1 MTGNNIVARR
11 YARAFFALG
20 EQTKAA
26 DTFGKDLAGLQDA
39 FKESPGLL
47 KLFSSPSF
55 NVQEKKAVLKD
66 VVAKLELAPLTA
78 NFLFLLAEKDRL
90 GYLPG
95 IQSTYAA
102 FLDEAQ
108 GVVRGKMT
116 TAIALADTRQKDIT
130 STLEKKSG
138 KKLVLSYDVDPA
150 ILGGIVL
157 KVGDKVL
164 DASLRAQLHV
174 LKEQIKRG
182 E

>member
-1 MTGNNIVARR
+1 
-11 YARAFFALG
+11 
-20 EQTKAA
+20 
-26 DTFGKDLAGLQDA
+26 
-39 FKESPGLL
+39 
-47 KLFSSPSF
+47 
-55 NVQEKKAVLKD
+55 LKD